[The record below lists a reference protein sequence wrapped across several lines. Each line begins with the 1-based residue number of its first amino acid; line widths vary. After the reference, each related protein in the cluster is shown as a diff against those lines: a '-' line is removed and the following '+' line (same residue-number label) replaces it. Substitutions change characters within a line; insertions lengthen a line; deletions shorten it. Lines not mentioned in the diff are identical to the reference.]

1 MPKKKEYPLYLSLY
15 KCAMSHHFASP
26 HSNLSPFD
34 AARLGALYT
43 ADEAAL
49 TKSLALALQLNAAQ
63 RTHISERAGKWVSK
77 VRAETHRTG
86 VIDAFLQE
94 YGLSTNEG
102 IILMRLSEA
111 LIRTPDFATAQE
123 LMRDKLGAGEWN
135 IHAGSSPATLINAA
149 TTGLRFSAAWIAAT
163 GGSAAA
169 RLAAKLGDRVL
180 YAAVVRGMRIMAG
193 HFVLGKSIADAVQR
207 AESAEKKGVL
217 HSFDMLGE
225 AATTERD
232 AQNYYDAYAGA
243 VRYLAGFVGDNA
255 TVATAHGLSVKLSAL
270 HPRYEYAKR
279 ASCVPALI
287 DKISALALIAKEAGV
302 GLTLDAEEADRLEL
316 SLHIFTALL
325 NDPRFVGWDG
335 LGIVVQAYQRRA
347 TATIEIVVD
356 AAKAANRQIAIRLVK
371 GAYWDAEIK
380 RAQELGIE
388 SYPVFTRKENT
399 DISYLACAAQLLNAG
414 PLIFPQFATH
424 NAHTA
429 AAIIEMAQGRDRLEF
444 QRLHGMGEALHNEIV
459 RETGIRSRVY
469 APVGNHKEL
478 LPYLVRRLLENGANS
493 SFVNQLM
500 NPEIEVD
507 EIVRDPIVIAQDHGF
522 SAHPA
527 IPAPR
532 DLFGGERQS
541 ALGIDLTQSSTAKNA
556 ETSTAFERNS
566 VATSLVSGA
575 AAGSAAMPVYSP
587 ADSSLEVGR
596 VVAATNTDINNAIAA
611 AKQSRWHVDTTP
623 QMRAD
628 CLLRVAT
635 LLEERMRYFMA
646 LCVAE
651 AGKTLP
657 DAVAEIREAV
667 DFCRYYAGQAVS
679 PRMAQ
684 RLPLGVVACVSPWN
698 FPLAIFL
705 GQVTAALAAGNTVV
719 AKPAV
724 QTPLIAHAAVT
735 LLHEAGVPVDALH
748 LIIGGGDVGGAL
760 VGNSGVDSVC
770 FTGSTAT
777 AKRIASARADVGRAD
792 SVLIAETGGINAM
805 IIDSTALLEQA
816 VGDVVSSAF
825 QSAGQRCS
833 ACRLVCIQE
842 DIADDFETMLA
853 GAIALLEL
861 GNPALLVTD
870 VGPIIDQDAR
880 RRIAAYVEAARVKFR
895 VIGEA
900 PSNADLPHG
909 HFIQPIAL
917 GVNSISDVSDEIF
930 GPVLH
935 VVRFAADDIHSVVDQ
950 INALGYGLTLG
961 VHSRIDARIKSI
973 VAQAKVGNLYV
984 NRNQIGAVVGVQPFG
999 GEGLSGTGP
1008 KAGGPHYL
1016 LRLSQTKAGKAA
1028 QCIDEKSTAAATGKS
1043 ADPESMRKLSLLI
1056 ATSRKAQKKWVK
1068 AERLAISNAIAGT
1081 AFSVDALVALHN
1093 TSALPGPTGEEN
1105 SLQLV
1110 PRGVLLC
1117 CGGDDPD
1124 VLHRQIAIAIA
1135 SGCAVLA
1142 VAAPEIER
1150 VVIDAQAILVAAD
1163 IPSTLITTID
1173 AGDVG
1178 SALHS
1183 DIDGVVADGSLRGPL
1198 AKLLTRRTGAIIP
1211 LLSST
1216 DDPERYFH
1224 ERTLTIDTTAAGGNA
1239 SLLAMS
1245 LGSGLIDHNQ

>member
-1 MPKKKEYPLYLSLY
+1 MLHQFIPYSSHLSQ
-15 KCAMSHHFASP
+15 S
-26 HSNLSPFD
+26 D
-34 AARLGALYT
+34 IARLGALYT
-43 ADEAAL
+43 ADETSL
-49 TKSLALALQLNAAQ
+49 TTSLASATQLSVAQ
-63 RTHISERAGKWVSK
+63 RAQISQRAAKWVGK
-77 VRAETHRTG
+77 VRAVTQRTG

-123 LMRDKLGAGEWN
+123 LMRDKLSAGEWN
-135 IHAGSSPATLINAA
+135 VHAGSSPATLINAA
-149 TTGLRFSAAWIAAT
+149 TNGLRFSAAWIAAT
-163 GGSAAA
+163 GGNAAA
-169 RLAAKLGDRVL
+169 KLAAKLGDRVL
-180 YAAVVRGMRIMAG
+180 YAAVVRGMGIMAG
-193 HFVLGKSIADAVQR
+193 HFVLGKSIADAVER
-207 AESAEKKGVL
+207 AKAVDQKGVL

-225 AATTERD
+225 AASTD
-232 AQNYYDAYAGA
+232 ADALRYYDAYVGA
-243 VRYLAGFVGDNA
+243 VEYLAGFVGENA

-287 DKISALALIAKEAGV
+287 DKVMALALIAKQAGV
-302 GLTLDAEEADRLEL
+302 GLTLDAEETDRLEL

-325 NDPRFVGWDG
+325 NDPKLAGWDG

-347 TATIEIVVD
+347 TATIEIIVD

-371 GAYWDAEIK
+371 GAYWDAEVK

-429 AAIIEMAQGRDRLEF
+429 SAIIEMAQGSHRLEF
-444 QRLHGMGEALHNEIV
+444 QRLHGMGEALHDEIV
-459 RETGIRSRVY
+459 AETGIRSRVY
-469 APVGNHKEL
+469 APVGSHKEL

-507 EIVRDPIVIAQDHGF
+507 EIVRDPILIAQAHGF
-522 SAHPA
+522 TPHPV
-527 IPAPR
+527 ISAPR
-532 DLFGGERQS
+532 DMFGGERQS
-541 ALGIDLTQSSTAKNA
+541 ALGIDLTQSSIAKTAEA
-556 ETSTAFERNS
+556 DTARTSYH
-566 VATSLVSGA
+566 VATSLVNGA
-575 AAGSAAMPVYSP
+575 ATGSAKMPVHNP
-587 ADSSLEVGR
+587 ADGGREVGHA
-596 VVAATNTDINNAIAA
+596 VTATTADIDNAITAA
-611 AKQSRWHVDTTP
+611 RQSRWHSDHTAQT
-623 QMRAD
+623 RAD
-628 CLLRVAT
+628 CLLRAAN
-635 LLEERMRYFMA
+635 LLEERMPDFIG

-667 DFCRYYAGQAVS
+667 DFCRYYAGQALS
-679 PRMAQ
+679 PRMAERQ
-684 RLPLGVVACVSPWN
+684 PLGVVACISPWN

-705 GQVTAALAAGNTVV
+705 GQVAAALAAGNTVI

-724 QTPLIAHAAVT
+724 QTPLIAHAAVK
-735 LLHEAGVPVDALH
+735 LFHEAGVPVNALH
-748 LIIGGGDVGGAL
+748 LVIGGGDIGGAL
-760 VGNSGVDSVC
+760 VGNSGIDAVC

-777 AKRIASARADVGRAD
+777 AKRIASTRADIGKAD

-805 IIDSTALLEQA
+805 IVDSTALLEQA
-816 VGDVVSSAF
+816 VGDAVSSAF

-833 ACRLVCIQE
+833 ACRLICIQE
-842 DIADDFETMLA
+842 DIADDFENMLS

-861 GNPALLVTD
+861 GDPALLVTD
-870 VGPIIDQDAR
+870 VGPIIDQDAQ
-880 RRIAAYVEAARVKFR
+880 RRIAAYVEDMRTKFR

-900 PSNADLPHG
+900 PSNADVSRG
-909 HFIQPIAL
+909 HFIRPIAFA
-917 GVNSISDVSDEIF
+917 VRSIGDLSQEIF

-935 VVRFAADDIHSVVDQ
+935 VVRFAAGEIHGVVDQ

-961 VHSRIDARIKSI
+961 LHSRIDARIKAI

-1016 LRLSQTKAGKAA
+1016 LRLSQRNA
-1028 QCIDEKSTAAATGKS
+1028 QQSDEKPTQLMVWQPVNLQS
-1043 ADPESMRKLSLLI
+1043 AQNLSPLI
-1056 ATSRKAQKKWVK
+1056 ANARKAQKKWAK
-1068 AERLAISNAIAGT
+1068 AERLAISNAIAGN
-1081 AFSVDALVALHN
+1081 ASSMDLIVAMQN
-1093 TSALPGPTGEEN
+1093 TSLLPGPTGEEN

-1124 VLHRQIAIAIA
+1124 SLRRQMAMAIA

-1142 VAAPEIER
+1142 VAGSNTEHTVSDIK
-1150 VVIDAQAILVAAD
+1150 AILVAAD
-1163 IPSTLITTID
+1163 MPSTLVAMINADDVASAVDGDID
-1173 AGDVG
+1173 AV
-1178 SALHS
+1178 
-1183 DIDGVVADGSLRGPL
+1183 IADGSLRNPL
-1198 AKLLTRRTGAIIP
+1198 AMLLAKRAGAIIP

-1239 SLLAMS
+1239 SLLAMNLDIS
-1245 LGSGLIDHNQ
+1245 DTP

>member
-1 MPKKKEYPLYLSLY
+1 MPHQNVPFS
-15 KCAMSHHFASP
+15 
-26 HSNLSPFD
+26 SNLSQSD
-34 AARLGALYT
+34 VARLSALYT
-43 ADEAAL
+43 ADETPL
-49 TKSLALALQLNAAQ
+49 ITSLALATHLNAAQ
-63 RTHISERAGKWVSK
+63 RAQISERAAKWVSK
-77 VRAETHRTG
+77 VREATHRTG
-86 VIDAFLQE
+86 MIDAFLQE

-123 LMRDKLGAGEWN
+123 LMRDKLSAGEWN
-135 IHAGSSPATLINAA
+135 IHAGSSPAALINAA

-163 GGSAAA
+163 GGNAAA
-169 RLAAKLGDRVL
+169 KLAAKLGDRVL
-180 YAAVVRGMRIMAG
+180 YAAVVRGMGIMAG

-207 AESAEKKGVL
+207 AESADQKGAL

-225 AATTERD
+225 AASTDAD
-232 AQNYYDAYAGA
+232 AQRYYDAYVGA
-243 VRYLAGFVGDNA
+243 VQYLAGFVGDNA

-279 ASCVPALI
+279 MTCVPALI
-287 DKISALALIAKEAGV
+287 DKVITLALIAKQAGV

-325 NDPRFVGWDG
+325 NEPKLANWDG

-347 TATIEIVVD
+347 TATVEIIVD
-356 AAKAANRQIAIRLVK
+356 AAKSANHQIAVRLVK

-380 RAQELGIE
+380 RAQELGLN

-429 AAIIEMAQGRDRLEF
+429 SAIIEMANGSNRLEF
-444 QRLHGMGEALHNEIV
+444 QRLHGMGEALHNEII

-469 APVGNHKEL
+469 APVGSHKEL

-507 EIVRDPIVIAQDHGF
+507 EIVRDPIAIAQEHRF
-522 SAHPA
+522 STHPA

-532 DLFGGERQS
+532 DMFGGERQC
-541 ALGIDLTQSSTAKNA
+541 ALGVDLTQSSTAKNA
-556 ETSTAFERNS
+556 EANIVRKPHY
-566 VATSLVSGA
+566 VATTLANGA
-575 AAGSAAMPVYSP
+575 TAGSEVMLVHSP
-587 ADSSLEVGR
+587 ADSSNKVGHA
-596 VVAATNTDINNAIAA
+596 VTAIGADIENAVAAAQ
-611 AKQSRWHVDTTP
+611 QSRWHTDNTP
-623 QMRAD
+623 RLRAD
-628 CLLRVAT
+628 CLLRAAT
-635 LLEERMRYFMA
+635 LLEERMPDFMA

-667 DFCRYYAGQAVS
+667 DFCRYYAGQAVT
-679 PRMAQ
+679 PRMEK
-684 RLPLGVVACVSPWN
+684 RLPLGVVACISPWN

-705 GQVTAALAAGNTVV
+705 GQVAAALAAGNTVV

-724 QTPLIAHAAVT
+724 QTPLIAHAAVK
-735 LLHEAGVPVDALH
+735 LLHEAGVPIDALH
-748 LIIGGGDVGGAL
+748 LVIGGGDIGAAL
-760 VGNSGVDSVC
+760 VGNSSVDAVC
-770 FTGSTAT
+770 FTGSTVT
-777 AKRIASARADVGRAD
+777 AKRIASARANVGKAD

-816 VGDVVSSAF
+816 VGDVVASAF

-833 ACRLVCIQE
+833 ACRLACIQE
-842 DIADDFETMLA
+842 DIADDFDQMLA

-870 VGPIIDQDAR
+870 VGPIIDKDAQ

-900 PSNADLPHG
+900 PSNPDLSRG

-917 GVNSISDVSDEIF
+917 AVESIGEVSQEIF

-935 VVRFAADDIHSVVDQ
+935 VVRFAAGEIHGVVDQ

-961 VHSRIDARIKSI
+961 VHSRIDARIKAI
-973 VAQAKVGNLYV
+973 VEQAKVGNIYV

-1016 LRLSQTKAGKAA
+1016 LRLSQTKASAVA
-1028 QCIDEKSTAAATGKS
+1028 RHINAKSIPPMALEEATSG
-1043 ADPESMRKLSLLI
+1043 ATQNLSSLI
-1056 ATSRKAQKKWVK
+1056 ASARKAQKIWAK
-1068 AERLAISNAIAGT
+1068 ADRLAISQAIAGNVF
-1081 AFSVDALVALHN
+1081 APEALVALQI
-1093 TSALPGPTGEEN
+1093 SSSLPGPTGEEN

-1117 CGGDDPD
+1117 CGGDDPE
-1124 VLHRQIAIAIA
+1124 VLRLQIFIAIA
-1135 SGCAVLA
+1135 SGCALLA
-1142 VAAPEIER
+1142 IATPEIEHA
-1150 VVIDAQAILVAAD
+1150 IDTVKAILAAAD
-1163 IPSTLITTID
+1163 MPKALVSVIN
-1173 AGDVG
+1173 AADVRV
-1178 SALHS
+1178 ALNC
-1183 DIDGVVADGSLRGPL
+1183 DIDGVVADGRIRNQL
-1198 AKLLTRRTGAIIP
+1198 AINLASRTGALIP
-1211 LLSST
+1211 LLSSN

-1239 SLLAMS
+1239 SLLAGS
-1245 LGSGLIDHNQ
+1245 LG